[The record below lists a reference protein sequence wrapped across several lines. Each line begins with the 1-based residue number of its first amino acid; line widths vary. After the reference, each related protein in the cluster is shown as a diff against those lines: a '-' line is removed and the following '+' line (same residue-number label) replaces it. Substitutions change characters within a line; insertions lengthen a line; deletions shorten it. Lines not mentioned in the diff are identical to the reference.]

1 MTLRMAYDH
10 QQRAALRILDAIEDG
25 KTSNADA
32 FALIEP
38 ADPALIYLLLT
49 WLRNHYTGHA
59 AGDAVLGR
67 LGTITSAYPA
77 IAKKMKEGQAD
88 SIVEWFEDAYSYR
101 EFDAKAFVA
110 LVVDKLES

>member
-1 MTLRMAYDH
+1 M
-10 QQRAALRILDAIEDG
+10 
-25 KTSNADA
+25 
-32 FALIEP
+32 
-38 ADPALIYLLLT
+38 
-49 WLRNHYTGHA
+49 
-59 AGDAVLGR
+59 LGR
-67 LGTITSAYPA
+67 LGAITTAYPA